1 MYKFVNYVKAVWY
14 ADVYVPLHYCWFSHQ
29 LKVMGGGRNCRQDYQ

>member
-1 MYKFVNYVKAVWY
+1 MKFAEYVKAVCY

-29 LKVMGGGRNCRQDYQ
+29 LKVRGG